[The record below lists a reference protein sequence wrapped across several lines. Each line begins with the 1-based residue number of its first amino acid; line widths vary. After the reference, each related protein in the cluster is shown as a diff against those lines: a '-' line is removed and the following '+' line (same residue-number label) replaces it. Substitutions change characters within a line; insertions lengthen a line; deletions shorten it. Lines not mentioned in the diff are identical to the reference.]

1 MTEKKDFQDFQD
13 FAKREITTATAKR
26 EITTSPA
33 KREMAVFA
41 KEHENDDTARLLLSA
56 ARYPSI
62 DIPAAVQQIEGR
74 RTAREKWPSLLQY
87 DGFVYPPRLN
97 REQASS
103 DETAVHKV
111 SVADELCGEGS
122 FLTVAD
128 LTGGMG
134 IDSIAFARH
143 SRCVNP
149 LRKQVLAHVDY
160 VERNEELCTLMEH
173 NRKVLGLENI
183 RVHCADSMEW
193 LAAEDRHFDIIFI
206 DPARR
211 SSTGRKVAAFEDC
224 VPNILQHIELLRSH
238 CRWLMVKA
246 SPMMDID
253 KGIAQLGDVSDVY
266 VVAVKGEC
274 KELLFLCGERR
285 EEPLIHCQNI
295 VPGVGIYDNDPFTRS
310 QEARAEATYCTSV
323 GRYIYEPDASLM
335 KGGPYKL
342 LSDSWGLQKLARN
355 THLYTSNNFHEWTGR
370 TFCVLSEIQLNK
382 RAVAAAIPDGKAH
395 VVTRNYPLAAAEL
408 QKQLGLK
415 EGGDLFVIATT
426 VGSRKTGFV
435 CCLPENYQQFLE
447 EINK

>member
-1 MTEKKDFQDFQD
+1 MTEKKNFQDFQD
-13 FAKREITTATAKR
+13 LAKRE
-26 EITTSPA
+26 
-33 KREMAVFA
+33 AVSFA
-41 KEHENDDTARLLLSA
+41 KEHLNDNPLELLLHKQ
-56 ARYPSI
+56 RYP
-62 DIPAAVQQIEGR
+62 DVDVEFAVQQIEGR

-87 DGFVYPPRLN
+87 DDFLYPPRLN

-111 SVADELCGEGS
+111 SVADELCDEGS
-122 FLTVAD
+122 FLSVAD

-143 SRCVNP
+143 SSYVDP
-149 LRKQVLAHVDY
+149 LHTQVLAHIDY
-160 VERNEELCTLMEH
+160 VERNEELCSLMEH
-173 NRKVLGLENI
+173 NGKVLGLENLKI
-183 RVHCADSMEW
+183 HCADSMEW

-211 SSTGRKVAAFEDC
+211 SASGRKVAAFEDC

-253 KGIAQLGDVSDVY
+253 KGIAQLGNVSDVY

-274 KELLFLCGERR
+274 KELLFLCGEQR

-295 VPGVGIYDNDPFTRS
+295 IPGVCIYSNDPFTRS
-310 QEARAEATYCTSV
+310 QEAQAEVVYCTSV
-323 GRYIYEPDASLM
+323 GHYIYEPDASLM

-355 THLYTSNNFHEWTGR
+355 THLYTSNNYHEWMGR
-370 TFCVLSEIQLNK
+370 TFCVLHEIQLNK
-382 RAVAAAIPDGKAH
+382 KAVAAAIPDGKAH
-395 VVTRNYPLAAAEL
+395 VVTRNYPVAAAEL
-408 QKQLGLK
+408 QRQLDLK

-426 VGSRKTGFV
+426 VGSQKCGFI
-435 CCLPENYQQFLE
+435 CCEPKNYQHFLE